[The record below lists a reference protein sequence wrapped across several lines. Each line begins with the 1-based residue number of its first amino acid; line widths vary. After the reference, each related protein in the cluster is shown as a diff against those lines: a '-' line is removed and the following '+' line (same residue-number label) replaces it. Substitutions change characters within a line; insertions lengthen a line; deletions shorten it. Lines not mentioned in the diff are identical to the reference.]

1 MALSAAEIDSLFFE
15 SVPDEI
21 QRALTQCVFGAYRT
35 VFADCSKFQE
45 EEAKDIRPF
54 FRWVQI
60 RSDLRG
66 LPARFEGVSA
76 TPERYHT
83 RVTCGKIII
92 TASAVQDPSDMPR
105 RATYRAEYAN
115 NQLDLFAEH
124 AVSDGEY
131 LYAILAHG
139 PDPTDH
145 RQPQFIHIGFPDRR
159 YQGYLHRI
167 DLFERHAALVE
178 SLQIPSGESQDTLP
192 RVEPKKH
199 VQRREG

>member
-1 MALSAAEIDSLFFE
+1 MALSTAEIDSLFFE

-21 QRALTQCVFGAYRT
+21 QRALIQCVFGAYRT

-92 TASAVQDPSDMPR
+92 TPPP
-105 RATYRAEYAN
+105 
-115 NQLDLFAEH
+115 FK
-124 AVSDGEY
+124 
-131 LYAILAHG
+131 I
-139 PDPTDH
+139 
-145 RQPQFIHIGFPDRR
+145 
-159 YQGYLHRI
+159 
-167 DLFERHAALVE
+167 
-178 SLQIPSGESQDTLP
+178 LQICHVEQHTGRNMPAISLIYSLSMLSVMGNIYMQFLLMAPTRLTTGNHNLSTSAFQTEATKAIFIGLICLKDTP
-192 RVEPKKH
+192 H
-199 VQRREG
+199 W